1 MLSEVMAVLFPQDS
15 KVFHALIHSF
25 VTVPRPLPDIVEF
38 WRMSHDCRKTLCDM
52 WRLSGVPVV
61 SFNPLIA
68 IQGLQ
73 QRMAKDCDVIP
84 CSTWERAVDPH
95 NVSSCNRRSQFVPQ
109 TRLLGKLVGQKL
121 PPVLLSPKIGRINIQ
136 MGVMEWVLLPVFEF
150 GFNL

>member
-1 MLSEVMAVLFPQDS
+1 LTKNSNCTKNIAMLSEVMAVLFPQDS

-38 WRMSHDCRKTLCDM
+38 WRMSHDCRRTLGDM
-52 WRLSGVPVV
+52 GRLSGVPVV

-84 CSTWERAVDPH
+84 CSTWERALIH
-95 NVSSCNRRSQFVPQ
+95 TMS
-109 TRLLGKLVGQKL
+109 
-121 PPVLLSPKIGRINIQ
+121 PVAIVVANSYLRPDFLA
-136 MGVMEWVLLPVFEF
+136 
-150 GFNL
+150 NLWDENFRPYC